1 MQSVELV
8 QLSVLAVV
16 GVINQINTNNYL
28 INLILFE
35 DCIGEPKLMMILA
48 SVVSAVQ

>member
-16 GVINQINTNNYL
+16 GVINQINKNNL
-28 INLILFE
+28 INLIVFK
-35 DCIGEPKLMMILA
+35 DCIGEPKFMMILA
-48 SVVSAVQ
+48 SVVGIVQ

>member
-16 GVINQINTNNYL
+16 GVINQINKNNL
-28 INLILFE
+28 INLIVFE
-35 DCIGEPKLMMILA
+35 NCIDEPIKFMMILA
-48 SVVSAVQ
+48 SVVGVVQ

>member
-8 QLSVLAVV
+8 QLGVLAVV
-16 GVINQINTNNYL
+16 GVINQINKSNL
-28 INLILFE
+28 INLIVFKN
-35 DCIGEPKLMMILA
+35 CIGEPKFMMILA